1 VARKTATQIGWSEAR
16 DVQLKYSEGVKEA
29 VSDRE
34 EAEEAEE
41 DDDEQVSDAEVSS
54 WERELE
60 GEG

>member
-16 DVQLKYSEGVKEA
+16 DARLKYSEGVEEA

-41 DDDEQVSDAEVSS
+41 DDGEQVSDAEVSS